1 MESFYDSD
9 KIRLVMIG
17 TNALEIQRMK
27 IYQVYAI
34 MSELSS
40 KNETVLLRN
49 HKICTVL
56 FFAEVWWDF
65 IWNITTNSVFYNQQN
80 SLN

>member
-17 TNALEIQRMK
+17 TNALEIQRRK
-27 IYQVYAI
+27 IYQVYTI

-49 HKICTVL
+49 HKRCTML
-56 FFAEVWWDF
+56 FFAEVGETLYEILLPILFF
-65 IWNITTNSVFYNQQN
+65 ITNKIV
-80 SLN
+80 